1 MKGKATFRGLGDGLP
16 IDYLSDHLASFDIVA
31 RFISGY
37 GWLGIILFDG
47 VEVFRSGI
55 FKSEMTEAISSATEM
70 LEKNHQSFLDEYSLK
85 K

>member
-1 MKGKATFRGLGDGLP
+1 MKDKATFRGLGDKLP
-16 IDYLSDHLASFDIVA
+16 IDYLSDHLTSFDVIA
-31 RFISGY
+31 RFVSHY

-47 VEVFRSGI
+47 VEVFRSGS
-55 FKSEMTEAISSATEM
+55 FKSEMIDAITSATEM